1 VIFTDALEILRTSF
15 LESLRVRG
23 QSPATLRA
31 RSQSLTTFYLWLTH
45 AGIDDLREV
54 NRDHIR
60 AYQLALTQQGLTTC
74 TLHAKLISLRR
85 FFEHLESLDAIL
97 VNPCASLVLPKLED
111 RLPHGVL
118 SQAEA
123 RRVLDAPDTQSKKGI
138 RDRAILELFYSTGI
152 RGEEMA
158 ALSVHDVD
166 CKSGFVR
173 VHKGKFAKD
182 RVVPMGVKAS
192 QYVREY
198 LAQVRLP
205 WSAHCKDERALWL
218 SAKEPHRALKK
229 QAIAVMVNEYKKLAG
244 IERPGRTH
252 LWRHTCA
259 THMVANGANL
269 LSVQRLLGHRS
280 LTTTQLY
287 TRVAPREMQAT
298 HRRAHPRSR
307 LPRRSAA
314 KAGVRG
320 K

>member
-1 VIFTDALEILRTSF
+1 MNFTDALEILRTSF

-31 RSQSLTTFYLWLTH
+31 RSQSLTTFFLWL
-45 AGIDDLREV
+45 ASESIDDVRELTRE
-54 NRDHIR
+54 NIR
-60 AYQLALTQQGLTTC
+60 AYQLWLKERGLTTS
-74 TLHAKLISLRR
+74 TLHAKLITLRR
-85 FFEHLESLDAIL
+85 LFEYLESIDAIL
-97 VNPCASLVLPKLED
+97 VNPCAGLILPKLED
-111 RLPHGVL
+111 RLPRGVL

-123 RRVLDAPDTQSKKGI
+123 RRVLHAPDTQSKKGI

-158 ALSVHDVD
+158 ALTIHDVD

-182 RVVPMGVKAS
+182 RVVPMGAKAS

-205 WSAHCKDERALWL
+205 WSAQRKDERALWL
-218 SAKEPHRALKK
+218 SASEPHQPLKK

-259 THMVANGANL
+259 THLVANGANL

-287 TRVAPREMQAT
+287 TRVAPREIAAT
-298 HRRAHPRSR
+298 IRRAHPRSR
-307 LPRRSAA
+307 ARAPRP
-314 KAGVRG
+314 
-320 K
+320 

>member
-1 VIFTDALEILRTSF
+1 MIFTDALEALRSSF

-23 QSPATLRA
+23 QAPATLRA
-31 RSQSLTTFYLWLTH
+31 RSQSLVTFFLWL
-45 AGIDDLREV
+45 ASQNIDDVREV
-54 NRDHIR
+54 TSESIR
-60 AYQLALTQQGLTTC
+60 SYALWLRARGLTTY
-74 TLHAKLISLRR
+74 TLHAKLITLRR
-85 FFEHLESLDAIL
+85 FFEHLEATDAIL
-97 VNPCASLVLPKLED
+97 LNPCIGLVLPKLEE
-111 RLPHGVL
+111 RLPRNVL

-123 RRVLDAPDTQSKKGI
+123 RRVLDAPDTQTKKGI

-158 ALSVHDVD
+158 ALTIHDVD

-182 RVVPMGVKAS
+182 RVVPMGAKAS
-192 QYVREY
+192 AYVREY

-205 WSAHCKDERALWL
+205 WSAQCKDERALWL

-229 QAIAVMVNEYKKLAG
+229 QAIAAMVNEYKKLAG

-259 THMVANGANL
+259 THLVANGANL

-280 LTTTQLY
+280 LKTTQLY
-287 TRVAPREMQAT
+287 TRVAPKEMQAT
-298 HRRAHPRSR
+298 HRRAHPRNRVRTSR
-307 LPRRSAA
+307 A
-314 KAGVRG
+314 
-320 K
+320 